1 VVYHLLSLSNK
12 HRVRIKA
19 PVSGDNPSIDSV
31 IDVWKGA
38 DWSER
43 EAFDMFGIQF
53 KGHPDLRRILTH
65 SQFEG
70 HPLRRDFPPGARTMC
85 TETIDLPVVER
96 ARKYAEAKGIDHP
109 QILNLGPQHP
119 AMHGTFRLQVAV
131 DGERIIDSDTEIGY
145 LHRCLKRCRKPT
157 CTGRSFPSPTA

>member
-1 VVYHLLSLSNK
+1 
-12 HRVRIKA
+12 
-19 PVSGDNPSIDSV
+19 VSGDNPSIDSV

-70 HPLRRDFPPGARTMC
+70 HPLRRDFPPGAR
-85 TETIDLPVVER
+85 
-96 ARKYAEAKGIDHP
+96 G
-109 QILNLGPQHP
+109 LGF
-119 AMHGTFRLQVAV
+119 TFRTRSGAAFGDTWTQEGKDVILLPNATASYEAPRSGWFRV
-131 DGERIIDSDTEIGY
+131 DAMLVDDVQPGQRYELTVRVT
-145 LHRCLKRCRKPT
+145 R
-157 CTGRSFPSPTA
+157 